1 MINEATRSILKQLK
15 AVNNQM
21 ILSNETYGCNEF
33 KSILFKADLALA
45 GDNIPEEF
53 GIFDMTNFISA
64 LELLEEPEVSYD
76 ASTKVVTAKDGNSTL
91 QFLTST
97 PDSLDNVQINPKL
110 ISSTVAAES
119 VFECQITDGHLKQIK
134 KAQGVF
140 KNFDTLWIDNTNEA
154 MMKLGTKNS
163 FSKSNNAFSIKL
175 EAGINTK
182 EFSISLPLESLMVL
196 PDMDYTLR
204 VKYNSERDAYRVVL
218 DNPLL
223 TFVLSLQKD

>member
-1 MINEATRSILKQLK
+1 MINADTRNLLKQLK
-15 AVNNQM
+15 TVNNQM
-21 ILSNETYGCNEF
+21 ILANDTYGCNEF
-33 KSILFKADLALA
+33 KSILFKANLGLVD
-45 GDNIPEEF
+45 DIPEEF
-53 GIFDMTNFISA
+53 GIFDMTNFVSA
-64 LELLEEPEVSYD
+64 LELLEDPEVTFNPE
-76 ASTKVVTAKDGNSTL
+76 TKVITAKDGNSTL

-110 ISSTVAAES
+110 ISSTVAADS
-119 VFECQITDGHLKQIK
+119 VFECQITEDHLKQVK

-140 KNFDTLWIDNTNEA
+140 KNFDTLWIDNTNGAE
-154 MMKLGTKNS
+154 MKLGTKNS

-175 EAGINTK
+175 TDDINTK

-204 VKYNSERDAYRVVL
+204 VKYNEERDAYRVVL
-218 DNPLL
+218 DNALL